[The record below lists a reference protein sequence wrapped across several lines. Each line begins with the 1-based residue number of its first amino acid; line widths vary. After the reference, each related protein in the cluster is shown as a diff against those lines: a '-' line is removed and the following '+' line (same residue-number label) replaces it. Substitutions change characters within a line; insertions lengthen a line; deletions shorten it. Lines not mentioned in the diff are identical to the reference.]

1 MGAYPDVA
9 GYLLGKTPVFMKYE
23 DQLMSCLMLLPV
35 VLLFFGPAG
44 SLVMLWK
51 KKYGSRG

>member
-1 MGAYPDVA
+1 
-9 GYLLGKTPVFMKYE
+9 
-23 DQLMSCLMLLPV
+23 
-35 VLLFFGPAG
+35 VLLFFGLAG

>member
-1 MGAYPDVA
+1 
-9 GYLLGKTPVFMKYE
+9 MKYE

-35 VLLFFGPAG
+35 VLLFFGLAG